1 MKTDEAVMDAKI
13 MTLMQFARKAG
24 KLVNGRDACI
34 RAINR
39 RKVYLVMLA
48 TDYSE
53 KGAKQVI
60 ASIHSQNLPVYVIK
74 RYKMKELSNALGY
87 PVTGVYGIVEKGF
100 SDRIFE
106 YDQTSKQ
113 VEETCQ

>member
-1 MKTDEAVMDAKI
+1 MKTYEAVIDAKI

-24 KLVNGRDACI
+24 KMVNGRDACI
-34 RAINR
+34 RAIKR

-53 KGAKQVI
+53 KRAKQVI
-60 ASIHSQNLPVYVIK
+60 GSIHSHNLPVHVIK
-74 RYKMKELSNALGY
+74 RYKMKELSNALGF
-87 PVTGVYGIVEKGF
+87 PVSGVYGIVEKGF

-106 YDQTSKQ
+106 YDQASKQ
-113 VEETCQ
+113 VEENCQ